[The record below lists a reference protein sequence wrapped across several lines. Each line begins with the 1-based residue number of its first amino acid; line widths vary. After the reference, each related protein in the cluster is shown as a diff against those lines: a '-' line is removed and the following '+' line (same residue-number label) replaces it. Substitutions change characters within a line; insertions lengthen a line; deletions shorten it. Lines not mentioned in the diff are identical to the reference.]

1 MAAPATASLSGS
13 SKADPATASPS
24 GSLKA
29 DPEVSRPSSSLRY
42 YNKVATV
49 SHGDANAHGHVEI
62 YPTRIVT
69 QAVSFGRE
77 ENRIL
82 LTSNSDRRNSV
93 SGDVCFAHDGC
104 NNFGSC
110 PSSRRLVK
118 TLSIKEVTAP

>member
-1 MAAPATASLSGS
+1 MK
-13 SKADPATASPS
+13 KAEEGRLLRRRACFTSR
-24 GSLKA
+24 A

-69 QAVSFGRE
+69 QAVSFGKE